1 MGKNLGWVDENLK
14 LGIHEYPFNV
24 QSHDQPNLER
34 EMSRSY
40 DIAKEFQEGFRIFI
54 DCVISAI
61 RD

>member
-40 DIAKEFQEGFRIFI
+40 DIAKEFQEGFKRFVDSTII
-54 DCVISAI
+54 AVCD
-61 RD
+61 